1 MKSVYQSRLPRVLG
15 LFLFLSLCASKLF
28 AVQFTLAYF
37 DKSVY
42 YTDSEIRIKAILYND
57 SNEAFFFRTADNRVF
72 NLRVD
77 VRTLD
82 NKILQESADY
92 AMLQNSSRPYFYRD
106 ISLEPGEEYA
116 FVFTLN
122 RFVEIQDPG
131 VFILK
136 ASYSTD
142 LTEQNI
148 IHSNKLYLNV
158 RPRVSTRTE
167 YQERIDSQT
176 RELLTRQELRPDE
189 VVSYMLRALVQQYWN
204 RYFLYLD
211 LEYLIRQS
219 SYYYRRF
226 VASNEQE
233 QRKLL
238 DGFRESIIEGAIP
251 EVAVM
256 TDAPLNFE
264 IIRTTYTDK
273 EAEVIVSEVFQREGY
288 QELVR
293 YTYYLHKKDSIWY
306 IYRIATQ
313 LVRNAFQDSKSR
325 APL

>member
-1 MKSVYQSRLPRVLG
+1 MKSVFKSRTLWL
-15 LFLFLSLCASKLF
+15 LLFLSLCSGKLF

-42 YTDSEIRIKAILYND
+42 YTDSEIRIKAIIYND

-72 NLRVD
+72 NLKVN

-82 NKILQESADY
+82 NKTLKESADY
-92 AMLQNSSRPYFYRD
+92 AMLQNSNRPYFYRD

-122 RFVEIQDPG
+122 RFVKINDPG
-131 VFILK
+131 IFILG
-136 ASYSTD
+136 ATYSTD
-142 LTEQNI
+142 LTEQNTI
-148 IHSNKLYLNV
+148 ESNKLYLNV
-158 RPRVSTRTE
+158 RPRVTNRPE
-167 YQERIDSQT
+167 YYERIDNQT
-176 RELLTRQELRPDE
+176 QELLTRQELGPDE
-189 VVSYMLRALVQQYWN
+189 VISYTLRSLVRQYWN

-226 VASNEQE
+226 IASNEQE

-238 DGFRESIIEGAIP
+238 NNFRRAVVEGAIP
-251 EVAVM
+251 EVAAM
-256 TDAPLNFE
+256 TDVPIHFE
-264 IIRTTYTDK
+264 VIRTTYTEK
-273 EAEVIVSEVFQREGY
+273 EAEVVVSENFQRDGY
-288 QELVR
+288 EELVR

-313 LVRNAFQDSKSR
+313 LVRDTF
-325 APL
+325 